1 MRPTFANKAEH
12 INNFVAYFT
21 RYGPLT
27 VFEIY
32 NFQTTMDGETIK
44 TNVLDFEK
52 LKNFFIWIRLG
63 FQLILKSDENKMKRT
78 SIPYG
83 HKCNMDGMIGGRK

>member
-1 MRPTFANKAEH
+1 MQAIFIYLLRGPPLLIRASPLPTLWPISFSA
-12 INNFVAYFT
+12 

-44 TNVLDFEK
+44 TNILDLEK
-52 LKNFFIWIRLG
+52 LNNYFIWIRLG
-63 FQLILKSDENKMKRT
+63 FQLI
-78 SIPYG
+78 
-83 HKCNMDGMIGGRK
+83 